1 MLKMYLQLLARF
13 LLVLGGINYLTLYF
27 LQTNV
32 LSYLHYPMLIR
43 VVTLAI
49 GGAALYF
56 AFNRDYYLPFLGKCV
71 IPVGE
76 GKPQGELKSVQIT
89 GLPANTNVIFWA
101 AKSGSNVVPNP
112 MDAYGDYSNSGIVKS
127 DRNGVAVIQMVCP
140 TAYYVSEIGII
151 NKQLPKH
158 VHYRYELPEYR
169 GIFSRVMTK
178 YLENEC

>member
-1 MLKMYLQLLARF
+1 MLEIHMQLLARF
-13 LLVLGGINYLTLYF
+13 LLVLGGINYLTLHF
-27 LQTNV
+27 FQKSL
-32 LSYLHYPMLIR
+32 LGYLHYPIAIR
-43 VVTLAI
+43 AVTLAI

-76 GKPQGELKSVQIT
+76 GKPQGELKSVRLS

-101 AKSGSNVVPNP
+101 AKSGNSVVPNP

-127 DRNGVAVIQMVCP
+127 DGSGQAVIQIACP
-140 TAYYVSEIGII
+140 TAYSVSKFGFI
-151 NKQLPKH
+151 KKDLSKH
-158 VHYRYELPEYR
+158 VHFRYELPEYR

-178 YLENEC
+178 YLDNEC